1 MLIQCTKKLL
11 GQLNIKPASSIEEE
25 PLFSWHANLITL
37 NRRKTVV
44 LVNDKNRYVIVLYG
58 LKARDFKKLDEHIL
72 NVTRETFSEEC
83 IKSDVIEQFIKHSG
97 NIVYAG
103 TKNRTSVARM
113 NKSCEAVQYFQ
124 DLLDDDSIYQSSLG
138 TRASRFFVG
147 NGKNDYIKPNEEL
160 YKDLKALYREPI
172 FSCKAAVVKITL
184 DLENHNVW
192 RRIVVPIDMTFK
204 KFHNVIQ
211 RAFNWKDYHLYEF
224 YIYENEVS
232 DNNYSKLEYIN
243 HPAHNRKNFKPIV
256 NLVCSDDAFEYPNEI
271 EMKLENGI
279 KLSEYIPKYKN
290 IKYNYDF
297 GDDWQ
302 HYIEVEKTIDDYD
315 KNYPA
320 CIEGEGNT
328 PPEDVGGE
336 PGYDEFLKIIADK
349 NNPEYENMF
358 EWGKSQGY
366 REFDIDTVNR
376 EIKYI

>member
-1 MLIQCTKKLL
+1 
-11 GQLNIKPASSIEEE
+11 
-25 PLFSWHANLITL
+25 
-37 NRRKTVV
+37 
-44 LVNDKNRYVIVLYG
+44 
-58 LKARDFKKLDEHIL
+58 
-72 NVTRETFSEEC
+72 
-83 IKSDVIEQFIKHSG
+83 
-97 NIVYAG
+97 
-103 TKNRTSVARM
+103 
-113 NKSCEAVQYFQ
+113 
-124 DLLDDDSIYQSSLG
+124 
-138 TRASRFFVG
+138 
-147 NGKNDYIKPNEEL
+147 
-160 YKDLKALYREPI
+160 LYREPI